1 MKTALRKILAG
12 IVAFVVLALIALLV
26 GSLEGLY
33 RSMFPDLSDVALANI
48 EAISNIVGLVLAV
61 ILSIKTYQRLTK
73 TQGDRRGDI
82 KNE

>member
-33 RSMFPDLSDVALANI
+33 QTFFPDLSDRALRNI
-48 EAISNIVGLVLAV
+48 EATSNIVGLVLAV
-61 ILSIKTYQRLTK
+61 WLSIKTYQRLTK

>member
-1 MKTALRKILAG
+1 MIVAIVVFVLIAALAG
-12 IVAFVVLALIALLV
+12 T
-26 GSLEGLY
+26 LEGLY
-33 RSMFPDLSDVALANI
+33 QTLFPDLSDRALRNI

>member
-1 MKTALRKILAG
+1 MKPALKKTLAATVA
-12 IVAFVVLALIALLV
+12 IVVFVLLVALV

-33 RSMFPDLSDVALANI
+33 QSLFPDLSDRALRNI
-48 EAISNIVGLVLAV
+48 EAISNIAGLVLAV

-73 TQGDRRGDI
+73 TQVDRRGDI

>member
-1 MKTALRKILAG
+1 MKPALKKTLAA
-12 IVAFVVLALIALLV
+12 IVATVVFVLLVALV

-33 RSMFPDLSDVALANI
+33 QSIFPDLSDRALRNI
-48 EAISNIVGLVLAV
+48 EAISNIAGLVLAV